1 MGAREMCM
9 CAYFAPHTFYASNMQ
24 VTLSFRT
31 RRSSILPCQFS
42 AIFLTGNAD
51 LSFSLSLGEE
61 HHARIYSFLCKN
73 KQTRQN
79 KVRTLKESWPACRR
93 GVILSRFS
101 DEQRRA
107 WSARGVL
114 SRASRA
120 PRSTPTSSLP
130 STVWTGWFENET
142 GCFPYFLLKTHD
154 CGVYHLGAGQY

>member
-1 MGAREMCM
+1 MCM

-51 LSFSLSLGEE
+51 LRFSLSLGEE

-79 KVRTLKESWPACRR
+79 KVRTLNKTWPACRR

-120 PRSTPTSSLP
+120 PRPLQACLQRSEQ
-130 STVWTGWFENET
+130 VG
-142 GCFPYFLLKTHD
+142 LKTKQAAFHTFYSKPMTA
-154 CGVYHLGAGQY
+154 VYTI